1 MGHRIEAML
10 STSINLYARWNP
22 EEAES
27 LYKQD
32 EEIENMHLELKLYL
46 ANLSENSLSKDMAQR
61 SLELASLSS
70 HLEAAS
76 DSIARVMVPLA
87 SRLNMEGVSFS
98 EEGLS
103 EVTEFAERIS
113 NNVKIALD
121 VMMNQNPEE
130 ARELI
135 LAKEKIRK
143 TEQKLQKKHLARLQR
158 GLVESIETSNIHQ
171 ETLRALKQVNTS
183 FSMIGYPI
191 LTRSGEL
198 LKSRLA

>member
-1 MGHRIEAML
+1 
-10 STSINLYARWNP
+10 
-22 EEAES
+22 
-27 LYKQD
+27 
-32 EEIENMHLELKLYL
+32 
-46 ANLSENSLSKDMAQR
+46 
-61 SLELASLSS
+61 
-70 HLEAAS
+70 
-76 DSIARVMVPLA
+76 
-87 SRLNMEGVSFS
+87 
-98 EEGLS
+98 
-103 EVTEFAERIS
+103 
-113 NNVKIALD
+113 
-121 VMMNQNPEE
+121 MMNQNPEE